1 MVKKWINR
9 GLAIVLLLLVIVFIG
24 MKAIPVE
31 QLDQLWAK
39 DQIEFIERMIIGGM
53 IGFGA
58 LLAVFVF
65 DLPAG
70 RRRTSDQRDAA
81 LQAQSRTKPKVEL
94 AIAPTITPP
103 SEPPPIP
110 PIPPSIKQTI
120 EPLMTAAPNPP
131 TPPAASNRE
140 EAEPFTVITGYA
152 QHIGEREEQ
161 QDAFGFSPL
170 AQPFGSKQ
178 NGVFAVL
185 ADGMGGYAMGKEAG
199 ELAVQTML
207 SEHMGTA
214 ASAYSIPQA
223 LEHSLHMANKAV
235 YELALEHGLEWSV
248 GTTLIAVDVRE
259 QQLHWISAGDSRI
272 YLYRGGVLIPLT
284 RDHVYANRLN
294 ESVKAGKLTQ
304 EEADSHPER
313 HLLTSYLGI
322 PRITEI
328 DANQAPLQLM
338 AGDFILLVSDG
349 LYDDLSEP
357 LLQEAVRHDPQQAAA
372 FILEHVLA
380 QQRPYQDN
388 ATIMVIACS

>member
-1 MVKKWINR
+1 MVRKWING
-9 GLAIVLLLLVIVFIG
+9 GLAVVLLLLVIVFIA
-24 MKAIPVE
+24 MKAIPAE
-31 QLDQLWAK
+31 QLDQLWSK
-39 DQIEFIERMIIGGM
+39 EQIEFIERVIIGGM

-70 RRRTSDQRDAA
+70 RRSTSDQRDAA
-81 LQAQSRTKPKVEL
+81 LQANSRIAPKVEL
-94 AIAPTITPP
+94 AIAPTIISPSNPP
-103 SEPPPIP
+103 ASSPVAPL
-110 PIPPSIKQTI
+110 IKQSI
-120 EPLMTAAPNPP
+120 EPLMTAVPNPH
-131 TPPAASNRE
+131 TPPAPPNRV
-140 EAEPFTVITGYA
+140 AAAPITIITGYA

-161 QDAFGFSPL
+161 QDAYGLTPL
-170 AQPFGSKQ
+170 EHPSAIKH

-207 SEHMGTA
+207 REYMSISSPT
-214 ASAYSIPQA
+214 YSIPQG
-223 LEHSLHMANKAV
+223 LEHSLHLANKAV
-235 YELALEHGLEWSV
+235 YEMALEHELEWSV

-259 QQLHWISAGDSRI
+259 AQLHWISAGDSRI
-272 YLYRGGVLIPLT
+272 YLYRGGALIPLT

-294 ESVKAGKLTQ
+294 EQVKAGKLTQ
-304 EEADSHPER
+304 GEADSHPER

-357 LLQEAVRHDPQQAAA
+357 LLQEATRYEPQHAAA
-372 FILEHVLA
+372 IILEHVLA

-388 ATIMVIACS
+388 ATIVIIACT